1 MGTKEL
7 QTKNQVELDSIKRR
21 NDLEYVQEKFDVGS
35 SVELLHKMMKEVT
48 QKEFSSRNVNAAC
61 NCIHELNNTINTTIR
76 AAKFLRDGSF

>member
-61 NCIHELNNTINTTIR
+61 NCIHELNNTIKRQLELQN
-76 AAKFLRDGSF
+76 F